1 MKKLLF
7 LLLVLSAKFAAAQ
20 TTVKFNDVHLH
31 YMGRIQMTDTAAV
44 LAWSGSSV
52 KINFNGEGISFT
64 TLDERADNYLI
75 EILDGEVIGTI
86 HEAKVKKNRNNIIG
100 LAKGNHTL
108 ELFKR
113 TEWTMGKVFFYN
125 FEVNGKVL
133 PAPKTNKRKIEFF
146 GNSITCGYAVMDTEG
161 KDRGTSPYEN
171 NYISYAAITARHFN
185 AEYQCIARSGIGI
198 LVSWFPQVMPEMYN
212 LLDPTDPK
220 RLWDFKN
227 YTPDVVVV
235 NLFQNDSWLVN
246 MKDHPEFKARFGTTA
261 PPPETII
268 KAYAD
273 FIKTIRGKYPNAQI
287 ICALGSMDATKAGSP
302 WPGYIVK
309 AVEGLA
315 DKKIYTHFF
324 PYKNTNGH
332 PSAAEQQAMAD
343 SLIGFINGHI
353 KW

>member
-1 MKKLLF
+1 MKKLFFLF
-7 LLLVLSAKFAAAQ
+7 LILSAKFAVAQ
-20 TTVKFNDVHLH
+20 TTVKFNDAHLH

-44 LAWSGSSV
+44 MSWSGSSV

-64 TLDERADNYLI
+64 MLDEKADNYVI

-86 HEAKVKKNRNNIIG
+86 HEAKVKKNRTNIIG

-113 TEWTMGKVFFYN
+113 TEWTMGKIFFYG

-146 GNSITCGYAVMDTEG
+146 GNSITCGYAVMDTDG

-198 LVSWFPQVMPEMYN
+198 LVSWFPQTMPEMYN

-220 RLWDFKN
+220 SIWDFKN
-227 YTPDVVVV
+227 YTPDLVVI

-246 MKDHPEFKARFGTTA
+246 MKDHEQFKARFGTTA
-261 PPPETII
+261 PSPETII

-273 FIKTIRGKYPNAQI
+273 FIKTIRGEYPNAQI
-287 ICALGSMDATKAGSP
+287 ICSLGSMDATKTGSP
-302 WPGYIVK
+302 WPGYIEK
-309 AVEGLA
+309 AVTGLG

-332 PSAAEQQAMAD
+332 PSAKEQQAMAND
-343 SLIGFINGHI
+343 LIGFIDGHI